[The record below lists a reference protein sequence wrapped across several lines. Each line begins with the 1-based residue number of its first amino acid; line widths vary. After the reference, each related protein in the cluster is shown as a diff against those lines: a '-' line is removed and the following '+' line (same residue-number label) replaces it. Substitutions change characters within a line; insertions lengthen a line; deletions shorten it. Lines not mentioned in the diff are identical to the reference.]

1 MGTNHWECRS
11 GRLGVWGPKLLHGEL
26 VFVRLL
32 KIDHGS
38 AAVTPC
44 PAVHQALMHGNT
56 RIDAGCTV
64 EESPKMSSARDASSW
79 KPDL

>member
-1 MGTNHWECRS
+1 MGTNHWECR
-11 GRLGVWGPKLLHGEL
+11 GGKLGVWGPKLLHGEL

-44 PAVHQALMHGNT
+44 PAVHQILMQGRT
-56 RIDAGCTV
+56 RRDAGCT
-64 EESPKMSSARDASSW
+64 EDDP
-79 KPDL
+79 P